1 MRWRRNRE
9 ALALHCRYAARLAAG
24 VLLSLLSGGA
34 LALAEGD
41 GPIALHAA
49 RLFDGTDMRSNVAAL
64 IGDGKILEIGPDAD
78 IRARTAQHID
88 LGDATILPGFI
99 ELHAHIAFRHVP
111 QDVVLRHGV
120 TTARDLGGPLAQP
133 TGGKG
138 ALRLLS
144 AGPIITVQ
152 NGYPISIFGKGYIAE
167 AAQSPQEARALVR
180 RLIEGGAAV
189 IKIALEPG
197 GEVGAPWSRHHD
209 KSFAP
214 WPTPS
219 LETVSAIV
227 DEAHR
232 LGRIVT
238 AHLGEAQGAALALAA
253 GVDEW
258 AHAPCAGLDDA
269 LLARAVRQKVRIVTT
284 LDTLSHCPAIASNL
298 QRLAKL
304 GASFLYGAE
313 IAHDDIPWGIDAQEL
328 RLMRHLAG
336 MSALDVLRAATSQA
350 GAELGL
356 APLGTLTPGAPADVI
371 AVRGDPLTNLKTLE
385 YPDLV
390 ISGGVIVAKK

>member
-1 MRWRRNRE
+1 MRGAVRILVAMLSICARAP
-9 ALALHCRYAARLAAG
+9 ALAD
-24 VLLSLLSGGA
+24 S
-34 LALAEGD
+34 D
-41 GPIALHAA
+41 GFFAIHAA
-49 RLFDGTDMRSNVAAL
+49 RLFDGREMRNDVSVLVQGGKVA
-64 IGDGKILEIGPDAD
+64 EIGA
-78 IRARTAQHID
+78 RAEMRKKNVRHID

-111 QDVVLRHGV
+111 HDVVLRHGV
-120 TTARDLGGPLAQP
+120 TTARDLGGPLAP
-133 TGGKG
+133 PSGGTG

-152 NGYPISIFGKGYIAE
+152 RGYPISVFGKGYIAE
-167 AAQSPQEARALVR
+167 TAQNPDEARALVR
-180 RLIEGGAAV
+180 RLVQGGAAL

-197 GEVGAPWSRHHD
+197 GEAGAPWSRHEGR
-209 KSFAP
+209 SPPP
-214 WPTPS
+214 WPTAS

-238 AHLGEAQGAALALAA
+238 AHLGEAQGARLALAA

-258 AHAPCAGLDDA
+258 AHAPCAELDDE
-269 LLARAVRQKVRIVTT
+269 LLRGAVQRKVRIVTT
-284 LDTLSHCPAIASNL
+284 LDTLSHCPGVASNVG
-298 QRLAKL
+298 RLARL

-328 RLMRHLAG
+328 RLMHHLAG

-350 GAELGL
+350 GAELGM
-356 APLGTLTPGAPADVI
+356 APLGALLPGAPADII
-371 AVRGDPLTNLKTLE
+371 AARGNPLDNFKTLE

-390 ISGGVIVAKK
+390 ISGGVIVYRR